1 MSWNS
6 VIGQRGVKRM
16 LQRAILQHRLPHAI
30 LLTGQEG
37 AGTAAIAIAFARVV
51 NCQQPIVAEDI
62 IDACGVCHACIQN
75 QGLQHPNVTVV
86 TALPAGKGDTDED
99 LKTEVFDALRLQLR
113 EMADDPYDEL
123 QLAGATQ
130 IRIGQIRN
138 LKHSLSL
145 SASQDGHRVVL
156 ILRADEMTSEASNAF
171 LKTLEE
177 PHEGITLILTTSK
190 PARIL
195 PTIAS
200 RCQEVICPPLEDD
213 DIIEELVRRNDC
225 TEREARLIAPFAQGS
240 LTRARAFL
248 SEDMNAAREEA
259 VNMLR
264 IALRGRDFRVP
275 LVDAA
280 AEVAD
285 GRDKVRLETM
295 LSLLA
300 LWLRDARNVSAAGE
314 DAAIV
319 NGDQLEPL
327 TRFADAFGSADYSAA
342 LTVIER
348 AARDIHRNVHPQLV
362 LVTSM
367 MALRRIFLAARVAAA

>member
-1 MSWNS
+1 MSWKS

-51 NCQQPIVAEDI
+51 NCERPITGEDM

-86 TALPAGKGDTDED
+86 TALPAGKADTDED
-99 LKTEVFDALRLQLR
+99 LKSDVFDALRLQLR
-113 EMADDPYDEL
+113 EMADDTYDEL

-130 IRIGQIRN
+130 IRIGQIRH
-138 LKHSLSL
+138 LKQSLSL
-145 SASQDGHRVVL
+145 TASQDGHRVVL
-156 ILRADEMTSEASNAF
+156 ILRADEMTAEASNAF

-190 PARIL
+190 PTRIL

-264 IALRGRDFRVP
+264 IALRGRDYRIP
-275 LVDAA
+275 LVEAA
-280 AEVAD
+280 AEAAD
-285 GRDKVRLETM
+285 GRDKVRLETL

-300 LWLRDARNVSAAGE
+300 LWLRDARNVYASGE

-327 TRFADAFGSADYSAA
+327 TRFAEAFGGADFGAA
-342 LTVIER
+342 LTIIER

-367 MALRRIFLAARVAAA
+367 QALRSIFLVARVVAK

>member
-1 MSWNS
+1 MSWKS

-16 LQRAILQHRLPHAI
+16 LQRAILQKRLPQAI
-30 LLTGQEG
+30 LMTGQEG
-37 AGTAAIAIAFARVV
+37 AGTAALAIAFARVV
-51 NCQQPIVAEDI
+51 NCEQPLTGEDM
-62 IDACGVCHACIQN
+62 IDACGVCHACVQN

-86 TALPAGKGDTDED
+86 TALPAGKGDADED
-99 LKTEVFDALRLQLR
+99 MKTEVFDALRLQLR
-113 EMADDPYDEL
+113 EMADDPYDEA

-130 IRIGQIRN
+130 IRIGQIRR
-138 LKHSLSL
+138 LKQSLML
-145 SASQDGHRVVL
+145 SASQNGHRVVL
-156 ILRADEMTSEASNAF
+156 ILRADEMTHEASNAF

-177 PHEGITLILTTSK
+177 PHDGITIILTTSK

-200 RCQEVICPPLEDD
+200 RCQEIICPPLEDA
-213 DIIEELVRRNDC
+213 DIVEELVRRNDC
-225 TEREARLIAPFAQGS
+225 SESEARLIAPFAQGS

-264 IALRGRDFRVP
+264 IALRGRDYRVP
-275 LVDAA
+275 LVEAA
-280 AEVAD
+280 ADVAD

-300 LWLRDARNVSAAGE
+300 LWLRDARNVSVSGD

-327 TRFADAFGSADYSAA
+327 TRFAQGFGGADFNAA
-342 LTVIER
+342 LTIIEL

-367 MALRRIFLAARVAAA
+367 LALRRVFLTARVATV